1 MSAKQKKDSLKN
13 PQTHKASHKWSQR
26 SNKNLSF
33 FAITEPEPP
42 PIVLEELE
50 EPTQA
55 QGALEHEDESYEELM
70 VDSLVSVFTVLAI
83 DGSLD
88 EDSQQRLTTQEVY
101 DSISVDRKL
110 DSILL
115 RRKLSLVLPCWS
127 SMPRIYW

>member
-1 MSAKQKKDSLKN
+1 MKPKKQQK
-13 PQTHKASHKWSQR
+13 R
-26 SNKNLSF
+26 SFS
-33 FAITEPEPP
+33 AITEPEPP
-42 PIVLEELE
+42 PIVPEELE

-70 VDSLVSVFTVLAI
+70 VDPLVSVFTVLAI

-88 EDSQQRLTTQEVY
+88 EDSPQRLTTQEVY

-115 RRKLSLVLPCWS
+115 RRKLSLILPC
-127 SMPRIYW
+127 

>member
-1 MSAKQKKDSLKN
+1 MSAKQKKDSLKKSQN
-13 PQTHKASHKWSQR
+13 PQSLPQMKPKKQQ
-26 SNKNLSF
+26 KLSF
-33 FAITEPEPP
+33 SAITEPEPP
-42 PIVLEELE
+42 PIVPEELE

-70 VDSLVSVFTVLAI
+70 VDPLVSVFIVLAI

-110 DSILL
+110 ASILL
-115 RRKLSLVLPCWS
+115 RRKLSLILPC
-127 SMPRIYW
+127 